1 MDKMEKLDI
10 IADILRGK
18 RQDAK
23 EHLKSLERAL
33 TVASEVTNDKD
44 AIKGICEEMEKER
57 RMIEAANLGLHIVDA
72 ARNE

>member
-1 MDKMEKLDI
+1 MDRIEKLDI
-10 IADILRGK
+10 IADILREK

-23 EHLKSLERAL
+23 EQLKSLERAL
-33 TVASEVTNDKD
+33 TIASEVTNDKD

-57 RMIEAANLGLHIVDA
+57 RMIEAANLGLNIVDA